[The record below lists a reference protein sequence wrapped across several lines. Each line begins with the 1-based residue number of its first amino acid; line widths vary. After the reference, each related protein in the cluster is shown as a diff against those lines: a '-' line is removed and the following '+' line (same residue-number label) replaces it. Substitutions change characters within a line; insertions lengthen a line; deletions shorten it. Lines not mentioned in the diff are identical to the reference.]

1 MKSVQKLDSTY
12 NAKLLRK
19 QYVEKYG
26 QTYSINDYKFNL
38 DPKKKK
44 LFNWQLEAIDLQAY
58 ERYGI
63 TIAPCGSG
71 KTLVIQTLAALDAVG
86 DRSRKQVILVAEE
99 AHADNFSYSCDISF
113 TLKRR
118 KRKISW
124 APPENFTEDLST
136 SKTQEAKNWLLSK
149 NRAHLKKDFVQGSVA
164 IMTHA
169 LFNRIF
175 HTSSIQE
182 RKKICE
188 NITVLVD
195 ESHHLKGLDPN
206 QDLDMTRLSEAINF
220 VMRHADRLN
229 CKVFLCTATHYRGDY
244 AVILTKENMDKF
256 KVYQLEFVRH
266 FLSLGIENYN
276 IIHSFYEEDPIKQ
289 IARNLEN
296 CLKKGLKKHY
306 CVVPPNNKNWNGNW
320 RLLDP
325 DCSRLKKELAKV
337 LSRFYGY
344 DMVTAYKRIL
354 DLVEKTNQ
362 KINKRKLS
370 SEPKYGE
377 SIELSNYDIVI
388 TCRLCREGTDWPICS
403 VVHNASPEKSPPLAV
418 QTAGRIA
425 RKHQSKKD
433 VICFY
438 YVKNFILPSNSE
450 VQTKEDLIADRVHH
464 LVLTML
470 MDEYLR
476 PILLPVSKIKKK
488 ATGKTK
494 NKNNPKEK
502 NTHDFCTMRD
512 VFGDQWDLIKKDIIN
527 SLSLRPCSEENVNA
541 VIDKI
546 LSTYSYDQNLTS
558 NDNVRDGLKLFVLKS
573 KSSKFRN
580 EFIDVSFIRKN
591 NFNKLCKGESESLFY
606 QIGKHDWK
614 TFQILKEDA
623 LEQEQMNLLCKEIP
637 SVKAKELNKP
647 IAMLA
652 NAERYASLRDLYDF
666 RDACLDLE
674 KNKKIIS
681 AKLLAKSLSVDE
693 KTIILRMK
701 EYNSIF
707 KKMGKETIRISL

>member
-1 MKSVQKLDSTY
+1 MKSIQNLNSSY
-12 NAKLLRK
+12 NSRLLRK

-26 QTYSINDYKFNL
+26 QTYSISDYKFDS

-44 LFNWQLEAIDLQAY
+44 LFSWQLEAIDLQAY
-58 ERYGI
+58 EKYGI

-71 KTLVIQTLAALDAVG
+71 KTLVLQTLAALDAVG

-113 TLKRR
+113 FLRKR

-149 NRAHLKKDFVQGSVA
+149 NRAYLKKDFVQGSVA

-175 HTSSIQE
+175 HTCTHQE
-182 RKKICE
+182 RKSICE

-220 VMRHADRLN
+220 IMNNSKKLN

-266 FLSLGIENYN
+266 FLSLGIENYH
-276 IIHSFYEEDPIKQ
+276 IIHAFYEEDPIKQ
-289 IARNLEN
+289 IAKNLWD

-325 DCSRLKKELAKV
+325 DCARLKRELAKV

-344 DMVTAYKRIL
+344 DSTTAYKRIL
-354 DLVEKTNQ
+354 DLVEKSNQ
-362 KINKRKLS
+362 KTNKRKLS

-377 SIELSNYDIVI
+377 SINLSNYDIVI
-388 TCRLCREGTDWPICS
+388 TCRLCREGTDWPVCS

-418 QTAGRIA
+418 QTAGRVA

-450 VQTKEDLIADRVHH
+450 VQSKEDLIADRVHY
-464 LVLTML
+464 LILTML
-470 MDEYLR
+470 MDEHLR
-476 PILLPVSKIKKK
+476 PILLPIF
-488 ATGKTK
+488 K
-494 NKNNPKEK
+494 NKNKTTNKKRNKETK
-502 NTHDFCTMRD
+502 HKTEFCSMRD
-512 VFGDQWDLIKKDIIN
+512 VFGDQWDLVKKDIIN
-527 SLSLRPCSEENVNA
+527 SLSLRPCSEANVNS
-541 VIDKI
+541 VIDKV
-546 LSTYSYDQNLTS
+546 LSKYSYDQNLTT
-558 NDNVRDGLKLFVLKS
+558 DDDIRDGLKLFVLKS
-573 KSSKFRN
+573 KSNKFRN
-580 EFIDVSFIRKN
+580 EFVDVSFIRKN
-591 NFNKLCKGESESLFY
+591 NFNKLCGESESLLY
-606 QIGKHDWK
+606 QISKNDWK

-637 SVKAKELNKP
+637 SVKAKELNKS
-647 IAMLA
+647 LSLLS
-652 NAERYASLRDLYDF
+652 NNDRYESLRDLYDF
-666 RDACLDLE
+666 RDACLQLE
-674 KNKKIIS
+674 KNKKQIS
-681 AKLLAKSLSVDE
+681 IKLLS
-693 KTIILRMK
+693 KTLGVNQETIDIRI
-701 EYNSIF
+701 EGYNHIF
-707 KKMGKETIRISL
+707 KKMGKQTIKLLA